1 MSDTKFVENVIKKS
15 KDNITCFKGG
25 RIRHYLDQWKALT
38 SDHEIL
44 QIVQGLKLDFSTVP
58 FQEFIPKQIDFNAQ
72 EICVVN
78 LEINKL
84 LEKGVIVESM
94 YEYGQ
99 FISTV
104 FLRPKKDGTHR
115 LILNLKNLN
124 KFINYHHF

>member
-1 MSDTKFVENVIKKS
+1 MSDTKLVENVIKKS
-15 KDNITCFKGG
+15 KDNIICFKGR
-25 RIRHYLDQWKALT
+25 RIRYYLDQWKALI
-38 SDHEIL
+38 SANE
-44 QIVQGLKLDFSTVP
+44 IVQGLKLDFSTVP
-58 FQEFIPKQIDFNAQ
+58 FQEFIPKQINFDAQ
-72 EICVVN
+72 DICVVN

-94 YEYGQ
+94 YEYSQ

-115 LILNLKNLN
+115 LFLHLQNLN